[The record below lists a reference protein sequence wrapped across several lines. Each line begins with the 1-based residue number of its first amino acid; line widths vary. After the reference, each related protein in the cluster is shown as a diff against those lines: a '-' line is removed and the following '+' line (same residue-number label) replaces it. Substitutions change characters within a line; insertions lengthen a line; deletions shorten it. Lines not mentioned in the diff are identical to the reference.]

1 MLTLISYC
9 KRPVRKKKISNN
21 YHLFTALQ
29 LGGLPLFCHF
39 AKKKKKKKAVVS
51 FCFMA
56 AFESQ
61 EQISVGEIKMVL

>member
-1 MLTLISYC
+1 
-9 KRPVRKKKISNN
+9 
-21 YHLFTALQ
+21 LFGIFFL
-29 LGGLPLFCHF
+29 LFK
-39 AKKKKKKKAVVS
+39 KKKKKKKAVVS